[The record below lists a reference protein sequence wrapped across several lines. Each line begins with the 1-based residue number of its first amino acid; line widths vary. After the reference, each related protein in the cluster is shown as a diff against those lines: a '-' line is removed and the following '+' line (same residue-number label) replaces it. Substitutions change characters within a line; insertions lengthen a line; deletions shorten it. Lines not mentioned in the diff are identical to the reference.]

1 MARPRASPNRTQ
13 SPLAPRD
20 AQRRHAALPSRC
32 HCSLHQQPSRTR
44 RAHDE
49 APSKNLRR
57 LSLVGRCNGL
67 RPHPLLLLDRKE
79 AGLEHHRRS
88 HPPPIEL
95 GQIPTSCLSHPANLG
110 SNKLCSLS
118 GLIELANGILRRRS
132 TSNVTAD
139 NPLNTILIPCNDFSD
154 HADR

>member
-20 AQRRHAALPSRC
+20 AQRGHAALPSRC

-88 HPPPIEL
+88 HPPPIAL

-110 SNKLCSLS
+110 SNLIFCYFLRYFSSTRRTDLS
-118 GLIELANGILRRRS
+118 RFRGPFIVSIL
-132 TSNVTAD
+132 
-139 NPLNTILIPCNDFSD
+139 L
-154 HADR
+154 